1 MSATQ
6 RALDGLVEAFSR
18 IPGARVAVVRPGLA
32 NPADSSNVVLSPL
45 TLTRVGRSRRA
56 GSLLDL
62 ELVVAVEASGETIF
76 DLTEQLLLIA
86 ETLPHTR
93 LDPLPE
99 NRSGFGLV
107 IGVGVSLDVLEPT
120 GPPVREVEVDVH
132 PLTPA
137 ESTGLRLV
145 PPTQQRG

>member
-1 MSATQ
+1 MCI
-6 RALDGLVEAFSR
+6 RDR
-18 IPGARVAVVRPGLA
+18 
-32 NPADSSNVVLSPL
+32 
-45 TLTRVGRSRRA
+45 
-56 GSLLDL
+56 
-62 ELVVAVEASGETIF
+62 
-76 DLTEQLLLIA
+76 LLLIA

-120 GPPVREVEVDVH
+120 GPPVREVVVDVH